1 MASGFWGLLDALS
14 PAQLTVAISVASAA
28 LFLIEERRLGLV
40 ALAVQYVLIGA
51 IIGGH
56 VYRPILFLFMGIGAA
71 VFLVLL
77 LSAGRV
83 ERAVREASTAGASSS
98 APGEEPP
105 PQAYESMG
113 PLFHS
118 MALVLAGI
126 SAYGVWR
133 AYPIADIPPELSLA
147 SYWLVGCGLV
157 LALIGSGPLRIGF
170 GLLTFVNGVVS
181 AYLLI
186 ERSLLVFTLVGALYG
201 VLVLAIAFCT
211 EIWLMTLRGG
221 TEG

>member
-40 ALAVQYVLIGA
+40 ALAAQYVLIGA

-83 ERAVREASTAGASSS
+83 ERAVREASTAGAGSSGPSSS
-98 APGEEPP
+98 TRSPER
-105 PQAYESMG
+105 
-113 PLFHS
+113 
-118 MALVLAGI
+118 MASV
-126 SAYGVWR
+126 S
-133 AYPIADIPPELSLA
+133 PLA
-147 SYWLVGCGLV
+147 ST
-157 LALIGSGPLRIGF
+157 ASG
-170 GLLTFVNGVVS
+170 
-181 AYLLI
+181 
-186 ERSLLVFTLVGALYG
+186 
-201 VLVLAIAFCT
+201 
-211 EIWLMTLRGG
+211 
-221 TEG
+221 